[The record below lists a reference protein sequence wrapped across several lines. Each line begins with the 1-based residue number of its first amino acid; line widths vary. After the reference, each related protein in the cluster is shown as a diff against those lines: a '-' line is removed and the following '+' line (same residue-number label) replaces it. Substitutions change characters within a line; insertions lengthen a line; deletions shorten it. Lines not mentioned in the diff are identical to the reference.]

1 MGAGGGGEKTGK
13 LKASVVHILNA
24 MLVCWL
30 LIQPPHTLHPVLGKT
45 VWETEA
51 GVWKPRINPRS
62 FFPPFSRGRE

>member
-30 LIQPPHTLHPVLGKT
+30 LIQPPHTLHPVLG
-45 VWETEA
+45 ENSL
-51 GVWKPRINPRS
+51 GN
-62 FFPPFSRGRE
+62 